1 MSRYF
6 FHLHDREGTL
16 LDREGKDFRDMFAAR
31 SYAVL
36 MARSVMSAD
45 VESGIFDQNG
55 FMEVVDEKGKTTLTV
70 QFAEAVLRVV

>member
-16 LDREGKDFRDMFAAR
+16 LDKEGRNFEDMSSAR
-31 SYAVL
+31 RYAVV
-36 MARSVMSAD
+36 MARSIMGAD
-45 VESGIFDQNG
+45 VENGIFDQRG
-55 FMEVVDEKGKTTLTV
+55 FMEVVDEKGATALTV